1 MRAVIITG
9 ANGFIGSA
17 LLKRLLL
24 QNVRIVAIDVG
35 FAADRVPDS
44 PLVTKII
51 SSLNDDAELLQQIPQ
66 DTYDAFYHFAWRG
79 VNGPEKADP
88 VIQMENAKMA
98 MLCAKVA
105 GKRNCGKFLCAGTV
119 AEQATHSLP
128 RLDTTAGGMLYGVAK
143 HCTHLMLETY
153 CKNVGL
159 PFVWMQF
166 SNIYGPSNK
175 TGNLVSYTLGQL
187 VKGEEA
193 TFGPAAQYYDFIY
206 VEDLL
211 EAVLRL
217 GMYNTSKNA
226 YFIGSGTPRRL
237 REYLQEIGQLYG
249 RADLIRIGI
258 RPDDGIE
265 YRLDMF
271 DNSALVADIGSY
283 VSVSFTEGIQ
293 RTIAEF

>member
-1 MRAVIITG
+1 MKRVIITG

-24 QNVRIVAIDVG
+24 QEVCVVAIDVR
-35 FAADRVPDS
+35 FTEDRVPDN
-44 PLVTKII
+44 PLVTRVV
-51 SSLNDDAELLQQIPQ
+51 SSLNDEEALMQKIP
-66 DTYDAFYHFAWRG
+66 DGDYDAFYHFAWRG
-79 VNGPEKADP
+79 VNGSEKADP
-88 VIQMENAKMA
+88 VIQTENTKMA

-105 GKRNCGKFLCAGTV
+105 RKRNCGKFLCAGTI

-128 RLDTTAGGMLYGVAK
+128 RLTATAGGMAYGVAK

-187 VKGEEA
+187 VKGEKA

-206 VEDLL
+206 VDDLL
-211 EAVLRL
+211 EAILRL
-217 GMYNTSKNA
+217 GINNTTHNA

-237 REYLQEIGQLYG
+237 KEYLLEIGQIYG
-249 RADLIRIGI
+249 RPDLICIGV

-265 YRLDMF
+265 YLLDMF
-271 DNSALVADIGSY
+271 DTSALTQDIGEY
-283 VSVSFTEGIQ
+283 VTMSFTDGI
-293 RTIAEF
+293 RKTIAEY